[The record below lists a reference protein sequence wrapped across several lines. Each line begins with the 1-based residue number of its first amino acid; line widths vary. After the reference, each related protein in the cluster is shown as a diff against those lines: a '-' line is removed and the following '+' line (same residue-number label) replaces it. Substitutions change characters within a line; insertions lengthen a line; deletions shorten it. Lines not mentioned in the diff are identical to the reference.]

1 MPDLFLVIARRW
13 RLMLLLTLASTLAAL
28 IASLLSPKLYLGTTT
43 ALPVNTMVNDKARI
57 FNQNIETLYSEI
69 GTADEL
75 DKIEGTAKLDTV
87 FLAVAA
93 AQHLATHYNLDRAA
107 NDALEKAALRLR
119 KNSDISRTGYGE
131 LKVKVWD
138 KDNEMAATLANAL
151 MQTIN
156 AIHERLQT
164 ENNRTVLQKLQEA
177 YTQKLNEVSNIE
189 NEGLAFKT
197 APEIQTLN
205 PQAVRDSLLK
215 NTKRL
220 TGATVQ
226 LDENRKELQ
235 DYLRLINEYEL
246 AVKTNPKVLLV
257 VEQARPSPWYD
268 RPKTAMNALLA
279 FLASLLFSFLL
290 AVYVESRKEPA

>member
-1 MPDLFLVIARRW
+1 MPDIFLVIARRW

-43 ALPVNTMVNDKARI
+43 ALPVNTLVNDKARI
-57 FNQNIETLYSEI
+57 FNQNIEALYSEI

-87 FLAVAA
+87 FLAAAA
-93 AQHLATHYNLDRAA
+93 AQHLATHYNLDTAA

-131 LKVKVWD
+131 LKIKVWD
-138 KDNEMAATLANAL
+138 KNNETATTLANTL

-164 ENNRTVLQKLQEA
+164 ENNRTVLQKLKEEYFSKLKANTDGEIEMVQPPDSIKPPPIYKRNLGIAQENLSA
-177 YTQKLNEVSNIE
+177 
-189 NEGLAFKT
+189 
-197 APEIQTLN
+197 
-205 PQAVRDSLLK
+205 DLK
-215 NTKRL
+215 EYAK
-220 TGATVQ
+220 
-226 LDENRKELQ
+226 
-235 DYLRLINEYEL
+235 LINEYEL
-246 AVKTNPKVLLV
+246 AVKTTPKVLLV

-268 RPKTAMNALLA
+268 RPKTAMNVLLA